1 VTLQRLPPT
10 RRRILEELKKR
21 GDARAEEL
29 ADAVAVTPSAM
40 RQHLSGL
47 LGDGLV
53 AFEERRGGPGR
64 PKHVYHLTDEADVLF
79 PKFYPELTNELLDY
93 VADDA
98 PELVDRIFDRRRQ
111 RRVADAR
118 HRMAGLDLP
127 GRVAELTRILD
138 EDGYLAE
145 WTAMDDGSYRI
156 VEHNCAILHVAARYG
171 LACTSE
177 LDFIR
182 AVLPGATVERVT
194 HIVSGARHCAY
205 AVTPRAARARVRSG
219 A

>member
-1 VTLQRLPPT
+1 
-10 RRRILEELKKR
+10 
-21 GDARAEEL
+21 
-29 ADAVAVTPSAM
+29 
-40 RQHLSGL
+40 
-47 LGDGLV
+47 
-53 AFEERRGGPGR
+53 
-64 PKHVYHLTDEADVLF
+64 
-79 PKFYPELTNELLDY
+79 
-93 VADDA
+93 
-98 PELVDRIFDRRRQ
+98 
-111 RRVADAR
+111 
-118 HRMAGLDLP
+118 MAGLELP